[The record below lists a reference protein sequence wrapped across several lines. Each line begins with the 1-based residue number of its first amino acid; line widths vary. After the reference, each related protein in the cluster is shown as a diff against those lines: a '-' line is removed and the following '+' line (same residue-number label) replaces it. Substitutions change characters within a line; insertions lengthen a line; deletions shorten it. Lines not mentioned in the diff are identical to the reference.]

1 MPDCSKLWLAFLL
14 PLVFAAPA
22 HAVDARIKSQLK
34 KLTPDERL
42 EQRCDIEAMNRIAA
56 AKKGFRPDKVIAYSF
71 GDPTITGNSLKTKGA
86 VFRSRGEWYHLA
98 YRCDATR
105 DRLNVKGFKFRI
117 GDKVPRE
124 DWEEYYLYD

>member
-1 MPDCSKLWLAFLL
+1 MPDCSKSWLALFL

-22 HAVDARIKSQLK
+22 HAIDARIKGQLE

-42 EQRCDIEAMNRIAA
+42 EQRCDIEAMNRIAE
-56 AKKGFRPDKVIAYSF
+56 AKKEFRPDKVIAYSF
-71 GDPTITGNSLKTKGA
+71 GDPTISGNTLKTNGA
-86 VFRSRGEWYHLA
+86 VFRSRGEWYRLA
-98 YRCDATR
+98 YRCDASK

-117 GDKVPRE
+117 GSKVPHA